1 MSMLQRRRAG
11 QQTTDETLDRLK
23 FNVNGRLRSRSGV
36 EEHLPLQE
44 LSQCLDSWKPEFVDW
59 SSGRL
64 LNLDDAMNMKQGR
77 ASMPSLPLKT
87 SRRAKKVDGVQQ
99 MNLVTI
105 PGP

>member
-1 MSMLQRRRAG
+1 MLQRRRAG

-64 LNLDDAMNMKQGR
+64 LNLDDAMNMQGR
-77 ASMPSLPLKT
+77 PSLPLRSLKGVRKRWT
-87 SRRAKKVDGVQQ
+87 RVQQ

>member
-1 MSMLQRRRAG
+1 MLQRRRAG

-23 FNVNGRLRSRSGV
+23 FNVNRRLRSRSGV

-64 LNLDDAMNMKQGR
+64 LNLDDAMNMKQGIKE
-77 ASMPSLPLKT
+77 LKLVDLFF
-87 SRRAKKVDGVQQ
+87 KVVEDRWVNSP
-99 MNLVTI
+99 M
-105 PGP
+105 